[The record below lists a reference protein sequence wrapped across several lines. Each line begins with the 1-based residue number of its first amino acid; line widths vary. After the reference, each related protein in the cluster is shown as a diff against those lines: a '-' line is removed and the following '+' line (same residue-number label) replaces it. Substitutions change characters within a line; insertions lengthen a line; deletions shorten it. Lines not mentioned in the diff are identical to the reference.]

1 VVLLIDR
8 QLPAGIDTSR
18 WPIACLTYR
27 GRGVRH
33 EWLAQRTGRTG
44 GILRYPQAQAVQD
57 SQLRP
62 WQLIVTALLL
72 VLMLIGLLLALARW
86 IGA

>member
-1 VVLLIDR
+1 
-8 QLPAGIDTSR
+8 
-18 WPIACLTYR
+18 
-27 GRGVRH
+27 VRH

-44 GILRYPQAQAVQD
+44 GILRYPPVRRCRQD

>member
-1 VVLLIDR
+1 MNGWRSVLAVL
-8 QLPAGIDTSR
+8 AAFTGIR
-18 WPIACLTYR
+18 KR
-27 GRGVRH
+27 K
-33 EWLAQRTGRTG
+33 
-44 GILRYPQAQAVQD
+44 AVQDD

-62 WQLIVTALLL
+62 WQLIITALLL

>member
-1 VVLLIDR
+1 MKRGRSVLAVLAAF
-8 QLPAGIDTSR
+8 AGIR
-18 WPIACLTYR
+18 
-27 GRGVRH
+27 
-33 EWLAQRTGRTG
+33 QR
-44 GILRYPQAQAVQD
+44 QAVQED

-62 WQLIVTALLL
+62 WQLVVTALLL